1 MSNASY
7 TPRKVNRS
15 LSQFVFAWLR
25 SFPWRSFLASL
36 PFLFVSLF
44 FANLFSGPGEET
56 RSPQFLKIQLS
67 KAIADEDF
75 ETARLVLQRHL
86 QANTKDP
93 EARLQMAQVLDLLG
107 RREEAVRMMRALAF
121 PEVESLSFI
130 EPALEMATNLAS
142 EEGAAEMAEILADPN
157 RPTDRSEAIRRR
169 FRTADPRAAHWLVAK
184 HFIPQLETGMADA
197 DRADF
202 MDLLDW
208 LYLLSPRDVEL
219 AKLYVT
225 QLIRVKR
232 FNESLPVLVQLMP
245 LAPGVGLQAAI
256 LARKIGSETRARSY
270 ATYSCEQFTKLRE
283 KYPRRADI
291 AVAKAK
297 CHIFLEQFPPAIEVL
312 NDALASSQ
320 DQTER
325 AEIRE
330 VIANS
335 YAHWVETIN
344 LKPFKT
350 TEDRVEI
357 LRILGA
363 ALALTPGHE
372 VILHLIA
379 DQVLGSLR
387 DTDPEVIAL
396 SKSLVRG
403 SSPGISHFIIGTG
416 AMLRGDDAA
425 GLVHLEIAAQ
435 TMPHSDMILNNL
447 ACVIAKRQ
455 DGDLRRALKL
465 VETAIR
471 RSPKPSPYFLD
482 TRGQVLCKLGRWQD
496 AIPDLE
502 AVLPVPPLALEAH
515 RSLAQCFAELGS
527 HQLSAQHQSE
537 VARLEA
543 AKRNEEKGSSP

>member
-1 MSNASY
+1 MSEASY

-15 LSQFVFAWLR
+15 LSQFVYAWVR
-25 SFPWRSFLASL
+25 SFPWRRFVASL
-36 PFLFVSLF
+36 PFVFVSLF
-44 FANLFSGPGEET
+44 FADLFSRPGEET
-56 RSPQFLKIQLS
+56 GSPQFLKIQLS
-67 KAIADEDF
+67 QAIADEDF

-86 QANTKDP
+86 QTNTKDP
-93 EARLQMAQVLDLLG
+93 EGRLQMAQVLDLLG
-107 RREEAVRMMRALAF
+107 RQEEAVRMMQALAF
-121 PEVESLSFI
+121 PDAESLSLI
-130 EPALEMATNLAS
+130 EPAPELATNLAS
-142 EEGAAEMAEILADPN
+142 EEGAAEMAEILSDPN
-157 RPTDRSEAIRRR
+157 RPTDRGEAIRRR
-169 FRTADPRAAHWLVAK
+169 FRTADPRAGHWLVAK
-184 HFIPQLETGMADA
+184 HYIPQLETGMSDA

-208 LYLLSPRDVEL
+208 LYLLTPRDVEL

-225 QLIRVKR
+225 QLIRAKR

-245 LAPGVGLQAAI
+245 RAPGVGLQAAI

-270 ATYSCEQFTKLRE
+270 ASYSCDQFAKLRE

-312 NDALASSQ
+312 NDALAVSH
-320 DQTER
+320 DLKEKE
-325 AEIRE
+325 EIRE

-344 LKPFKT
+344 IKPLKT
-350 TEDRVEI
+350 TEDRVQI
-357 LRILGA
+357 LRILEA
-363 ALALTPGHE
+363 ALALAPGHE

-387 DTDPEVIAL
+387 ETDPEVIAL

-416 AMLRGDDAA
+416 AMLRGNDAA
-425 GLVHLEIAAQ
+425 GLVHLEIAAR

-455 DGDLRRALKL
+455 DGDLERALKL

-471 RSPKPSPYFLD
+471 RSPKPSPYFFD

-502 AVLPVPPLALEAH
+502 SVLSAPPLALEAH
-515 RSLAQCFAELGS
+515 RSLARCFANLGA
-527 HQLSAQHQSE
+527 QKLSLQHQSE

-543 AKRNEEKGSSP
+543 AKAKSPDGSTP